1 MSVPFSHSS
10 IPVLEESRTRM
21 AGPPDAALPAAL
33 LGDTTSA
40 LTRSSGDPAD
50 SAELPLHATWI
61 TANMV
66 AFPITTSGKASAA
79 GEVRGTS
86 SLLVPRKGVSLSW
99 RAEFADLLA
108 NHELTAVASEKNP
121 PDIDAV
127 KLQAAG
133 FPLATI
139 TRVHLAILREWRD
152 EASRLYFLVRASID
166 LSGPYEQKGPQA
178 RRTRSAARWRSRA
191 CATAWRSRRTRLASA
206 CSLARCLTT
215 PPWLALTTMA
225 RSSSTPTCSSG
236 PSSSVLSSVRVA
248 FRRAT
253 HVRHVEGGCP

>member
-1 MSVPFSHSS
+1 MSVPCSHSS

-50 SAELPLHATWI
+50 SAELPLHAAWI

-66 AFPITTSGKASAA
+66 AFPITTSGKPSAA

-86 SLLVPRKGVSLSW
+86 TLLVPRQGVTLAW

-121 PDIDAV
+121 PDIEAV

-152 EASRLYFLVRASID
+152 EASRLYFIVRASID
-166 LSGPYEQKGPQA
+166 LSGPYEQKDLEWIQ
-178 RRTRSAARWRSRA
+178 
-191 CATAWRSRRTRLASA
+191 
-206 CSLARCLTT
+206 TT
-215 PPWLALTTMA
+215 CCKSCIM
-225 RSSSTPTCSSG
+225 SSNI
-236 PSSSVLSSVRVA
+236 LRI
-248 FRRAT
+248 R
-253 HVRHVEGGCP
+253 

>member
-10 IPVLEESRTRM
+10 KPEMEKSRTRM
-21 AGPPDAALPAAL
+21 AGSPDAAMAAAL
-33 LGDTTSA
+33 LGDTNSA
-40 LTRSSGDPAD
+40 LAHTSGDPAY
-50 SAELPLHATWI
+50 SAELPLHAAWF

-66 AFPITTSGKASAA
+66 AFPISISGKPSAA

-86 SLLVPRKGVSLSW
+86 TLLVPRKGVSLSW

-133 FPLATI
+133 FPLAII

-166 LSGPYEQKGPQA
+166 LSGPYEQKDLEWIQTTCCKGDLRHGPN
-178 RRTRSAARWRSRA
+178 
-191 CATAWRSRRTRLASA
+191 L
-206 CSLARCLTT
+206 LTWALSFDNPGS
-215 PPWLALTTMA
+215 PPAGAL
-225 RSSSTPTCSSG
+225 S
-236 PSSSVLSSVRVA
+236 
-248 FRRAT
+248 
-253 HVRHVEGGCP
+253 